1 MKDRGG
7 HCDDLV
13 FVQYARSARLEF
25 DALERLRDDSG
36 AAPCNK
42 ISMSTGIARRGSWVL
57 QIGASAIVLSCGSG
71 HGDDA
76 TASGAPTFSDLP
88 NAGNTAPDG
97 ADMSTP
103 TDGTATSGSGTE
115 GAPKDVPLTGGMAAT
130 ATGSSGSTLDCAA
143 APLTGGSQHCS
154 SNASGSVDGL
164 KWLLWSSGS
173 GGCLT
178 TYGVGGALKAT
189 WNNSGD
195 FLARIGLQWD
205 ETKTFDQYGAVSADF
220 AYTKTGNAGGFSYI
234 GVYGWSNNPLV
245 EYYIVEDWF
254 GRGPPTGGGALK
266 GSFDVDGSTYKIYT
280 HTQTNQPSLHGTATF
295 QQFYSVRQTA
305 RQCGHISISDH
316 YAEWASLG
324 MNLGKMS
331 EARVLVEA
339 GGGAGSIDFTTA
351 NVTAQ

>member
-1 MKDRGG
+1 M
-7 HCDDLV
+7 C
-13 FVQYARSARLEF
+13 
-25 DALERLRDDSG
+25 
-36 AAPCNK
+36 
-42 ISMSTGIARRGSWVL
+42 IGSVGRAGWVL
-57 QIGASAIVLSCGSG
+57 WMGVSVAALGCGG
-71 HGDDA
+71 NGDDA
-76 TASGAPTFSDLP
+76 TSGLPTFSDMASSGGTAQTPPSSPESAP
-88 NAGNTAPDG
+88 NA
-97 ADMSTP
+97 
-103 TDGTATSGSGTE
+103 GSGTE
-115 GAPKDVPLTGGMAAT
+115 GPPRDVPLTGGMVPAAT
-130 ATGSSGSTLDCAA
+130 GMSGSTSLDCSA

-154 SNASGSVDGL
+154 SNASGTVDGL
-164 KWLLWSSGS
+164 AWLLWSSGS

-195 FLARIGLQWD
+195 FLARIGLQWN
-205 ETKTFDQYGAVSADF
+205 ETKTFDQYGVVSADF
-220 AYTKTGNAGGFSYI
+220 AYTKTGNGGGFSYI

-254 GRGPPTGGGALK
+254 GRGPPTGNGTLK

-295 QQFYSVRQTA
+295 QQFYSVRQA
-305 RQCGHISISDH
+305 PRQCGHVSISDH

-339 GGGAGSIDFTTA
+339 GGGVGSIDFTTA